1 MFRNFFNI
9 FDIMN
14 NIGISMNTSSKLIK
28 QPNILKWYFL
38 SNLFRLH
45 ELSFTEIKSIIEIK
59 NPKSKIII
67 DKLIRN

>member
-1 MFRNFFNI
+1 
-9 FDIMN
+9 MN